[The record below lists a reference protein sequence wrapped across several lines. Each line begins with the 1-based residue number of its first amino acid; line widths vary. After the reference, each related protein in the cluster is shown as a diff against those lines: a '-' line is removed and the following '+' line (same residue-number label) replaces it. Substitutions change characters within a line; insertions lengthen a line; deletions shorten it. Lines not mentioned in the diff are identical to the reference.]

1 MTTFNFIGSES
12 TFNFIGP
19 GRFIN
24 NEFIPYVTEPEILMV
39 TMINNNNTNIML
51 LSNKLNIYIYPDNYI
66 FIHHTFSNKELNYSD
81 TWYKIFPIDVLN
93 IINNYTIHLVIN
105 DFKYSSGQTGTCQFT
120 FEFTNKGIKKIK
132 KILTN
137 AQL

>member
-1 MTTFNFIGSES
+1 MTTFNFSGS
-12 TFNFIGP
+12 

-24 NEFIPYVTEPEILMV
+24 NEFIPYVTEPEIVMV
-39 TMINNNNTNIML
+39 TMTNNNNTNIML
-51 LSNKLNIYIYPDNYI
+51 LYNKLNIYIYPDNYI

-105 DFKYSSGQTGTCQFT
+105 DFKYPSGQTGTCQFT

>member
-1 MTTFNFIGSES
+1 MTTFNFIESGS

-51 LSNKLNIYIYPDNYI
+51 LSNKLNIYIFFYWYI
-66 FIHHTFSNKELNYSD
+66 ILFH
-81 TWYKIFPIDVLN
+81 VLSL
-93 IINNYTIHLVIN
+93 YFL
-105 DFKYSSGQTGTCQFT
+105 
-120 FEFTNKGIKKIK
+120 
-132 KILTN
+132 
-137 AQL
+137 